1 MLKGA
6 QLTVT
11 ADPDADGATETG
23 VFDLKRQVRIE
34 AGVQTLD
41 LIGPRGQQA
50 ASLINKTGVADIAGS
65 GGFSL
70 SGGAAIETYTINF
83 QDFGGSSGRWG
94 DGSATAALDAQGE
107 GPLRQLSVLQAYLR
121 SGAFD
126 STNPISLALFEFD
139 GTTYETIDCKLVD
152 PTLTFN
158 VAEQTSTFDGSIT
171 LRRIGDIADVVN
183 GASGQQN
190 NK

>member
-1 MLKGA
+1 MLDGA
-6 QLTVT
+6 QLTIT
-11 ADPDADGATETG
+11 ADPDADGTSETG

-50 ASLINKTGVADIAGS
+50 ASIINKTGLADIDGS

-70 SGGAAIETYTINF
+70 SGGAAIETYTITF

-94 DGSATAALDAQGE
+94 DGSATDALDAQGE
-107 GPLRQLSVLQAYLR
+107 GPQRQLSVLQAYLR

-139 GTTYETIDCKLVD
+139 GTTYETIDTKLVD
-152 PTLTFN
+152 PTFTFD
-158 VAEQTSTFDGSIT
+158 ATEQTSTFDGSIT
-171 LRRIGDIADVVN
+171 LRRIGDVADVVN